1 MDTQTQREI
10 LRDYYYGRLEEIA
23 LSSFEWF
30 GLPKSVNELY
40 LERNLFARR
49 EMLYFK
55 DDVLGT
61 LTLPFCIGAGKL
73 DVYNEP
79 IERVAISDTGYRA
92 TRNYKDS
99 VIIYNSYKRQPTT
112 IYLRLIAER
121 LANCDTVCTLNLR
134 AQKMPYFI
142 RCSDDEKATLS
153 AMLTNLENDGEA
165 IQAYKSLDLQNTFGV
180 FNLNAPYICDKVN
193 EYKRSIW
200 TDALSW
206 LGVLSVEAQKKER
219 VIRDEIHASNGGA
232 FASRAS
238 RLACR
243 QFACEKIY
251 EVFGDEVWC
260 EYRSDIDTKPPFEL
274 GVM

>member
-10 LRDYYYGRLEEIA
+10 LRDYYYDRLEEIA

-40 LERNLFARR
+40 LERNLFGRR
-49 EMLYFK
+49 EMLYFH
-55 DDVLGT
+55 DDVMGA
-61 LTLPFCIGAGKL
+61 LTLPFTMGGGRL
-73 DVYNEP
+73 NVYDEP
-79 IERVAISDTGYRA
+79 INRVAISDTGYRA
-92 TRNYKDS
+92 RRTEKDS
-99 VIIYNSYKRQPTT
+99 VIIFNSYKRQPAK

-121 LANCDTVCTLNLR
+121 LANCDVVCTLNLR
-134 AQKMPYFI
+134 AQKMPYLI
-142 RCSDDEKATLS
+142 RCSDDEKVTLK
-153 AMLTNLENDGEA
+153 AMLDSLENDGEA
-165 IQAYKSLDLQNTFGV
+165 IQTYNSLNLQNSFGV

-200 TDALSW
+200 TDALAW

-243 QFACEKIY
+243 QIACEKIFNM
-251 EVFGDEVWC
+251 FGDRVWC
-260 EYRSDIDTKPPFEL
+260 EYRSDIDTKPPFEME
-274 GVM
+274 VQ